1 MHKCTICD
9 FKSKR
14 KYNVQIHEKRWHK
27 SDFNNDTSGYQP
39 LTKSHQAQQP
49 LQQQEHQVLQ
59 TQQQYHQEKVH
70 QERPQSIYKID
81 NSIPSILGKQ
91 NEHKCEFCNYSSD
104 RKHDVKRHAG
114 KKHKQEYIQKL
125 KLGEKVFKILEEQNM
140 EQVRLKEAYKEA
152 VNLYI
157 KQRLS
162 IDG

>member
-1 MHKCTICD
+1 MSAILRKHMKHKCD
-9 FKSKR
+9 FCNYRSDL
-14 KYNVQIHEKRWHK
+14 KYNMDRHVKRC
-27 SDFNNDTSGYQP
+27 SEYEN
-39 LTKSHQAQQP
+39 
-49 LQQQEHQVLQ
+49 VLI
-59 TQQQYHQEKVH
+59 H

-81 NSIPSILGKQ
+81 NIIPSILGKQ
-91 NEHKCEFCNYSSD
+91 KKHKCEFCNYSSD
-104 RKHDVKRHAG
+104 RKHDVKRHVG